1 MLVWVIP
8 AGLVGT
14 RIYHIITDWVPISQ
28 WHKIWEGGL
37 GIPGGI
43 IAGVAGGVLF
53 TKRRGISTNN
63 VIDAMIPTVPLAQ
76 AIGRLGNWWNQ
87 ELYGRPTD
95 LPWGLEID
103 ADHRRPGF
111 EEFDTFHPTFLYE
124 MIWNLGLV
132 AFLIWFDRKRVLKP
146 GRLIWVYGAGY
157 AIGRLWIE
165 SVRIDNATEIA
176 GVRVNIW
183 MMSLVLIVSLAILSK
198 SFIDRDAARDPGAD
212 TGTDLSEHSTATDED
227 DDDAAAE
234 DDDGRTEKDTDTR
247 KDTDKKGSGTAKS
260 GSTRTATKKTSSS
273 KATTNKPAQKK
284 SSAKK
289 PNTKK
294 KEQTKSADD

>member
-1 MLVWVIP
+1 MIEFSSGWVASIPSPSFNSIDIGPLTFTLYGLMIGLGIIAATSLARSRSPERNLHPDTPLEMLVWVIP

-43 IAGVAGGVLF
+43 LAGVAGGVLF
-53 TKRRGISTNN
+53 TKRRGISTNK
-63 VIDAMIPTVPLAQ
+63 VIDAMIPAVPLAQ

-146 GRLIWVYGAGY
+146 GRLIWIYAAGY

-165 SVRIDNATEIA
+165 SVRIDNATEIGRA
-176 GVRVNIW
+176 SCRERV
-183 MMSLVLIVSLAILSK
+183 
-198 SFIDRDAARDPGAD
+198 
-212 TGTDLSEHSTATDED
+212 
-227 DDDAAAE
+227 
-234 DDDGRTEKDTDTR
+234 
-247 KDTDKKGSGTAKS
+247 
-260 GSTRTATKKTSSS
+260 
-273 KATTNKPAQKK
+273 
-284 SSAKK
+284 
-289 PNTKK
+289 
-294 KEQTKSADD
+294 